1 MTDGLSGKQS
11 GAINLVRFEAWIAER
26 RRSGDWRDYVHS
38 GKLSRKD
45 MAAECDFAVSVLRQN
60 PAVRD
65 ALEKLEVEL
74 REEGILPLGLVGASG
89 LGASETVGASPVD
102 VAASMAADVRSALV
116 VASAEKRVKAL
127 EEKNASLRAEIQELQ
142 RKLKKYA
149 LLDAHLGETGR
160 LLPHE

>member
-65 ALEKLEVEL
+65 ALERLEVEL
-74 REEGILPLGLVGASG
+74 RVEGFLPLGSDRASGVGAN
-89 LGASETVGASPVD
+89 ETVGGSPVE
-102 VAASMAADVRSALV
+102 VASSMAADVRSALV
-116 VASAEKRVKAL
+116 LASAEKRVKAL
-127 EEKNASLRAEIQELQ
+127 EEKNASLLAEIQELQ
-142 RKLKKYA
+142 KKLKKYS
-149 LLDAHLGETGR
+149 LLEAHLGETGR
-160 LLPHE
+160 LLPHD

>member
-11 GAINLVRFEAWIAER
+11 GAINSVRFEAWIAER
-26 RRSGDWRDYVHS
+26 RSSGDWSDYVHS

-65 ALEKLEVEL
+65 ALAKLEAEL
-74 REEGILPLGLVGASG
+74 REAGVLSDGQDGAPGLCANELVGS
-89 LGASETVGASPVD
+89 SPVE
-102 VAASMAADVRSALV
+102 VASSMAADARSASV
-116 VASAEKRVKAL
+116 AASAEKRIKAV
-127 EEKNASLRAEIQELQ
+127 EEKNASLLAEVQEL
-142 RKLKKYA
+142 RKKLKKYS

>member
-26 RRSGDWRDYVHS
+26 RSSGDWRDYVHS

-65 ALEKLEVEL
+65 ALAKLEVEL
-74 REEGILPLGLVGASG
+74 REEGILPDGLDSTPGVDADERVGSSLVEVAS
-89 LGASETVGASPVD
+89 
-102 VAASMAADVRSALV
+102 SMAADARSALV
-116 VASAEKRVKAL
+116 AASAEKRVKAL
-127 EEKNASLRAEIQELQ
+127 EEKNASLLAEIQELQ
-142 RKLKKYA
+142 RKLKKYS